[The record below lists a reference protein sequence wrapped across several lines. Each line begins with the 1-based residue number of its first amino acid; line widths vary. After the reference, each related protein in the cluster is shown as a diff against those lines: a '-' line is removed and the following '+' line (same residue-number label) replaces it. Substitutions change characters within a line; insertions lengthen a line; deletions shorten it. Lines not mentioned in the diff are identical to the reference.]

1 MLRLYVWPYLP
12 PSCLWVDGSELK
24 VIRLETCKRH
34 KSAWPVGFE
43 LDVVCRFVMLMAER
57 ADVPGFV
64 GTIHLDDMGA
74 ISRHAAAP

>member
-1 MLRLYVWPYLP
+1 MKLYVWPYLP
-12 PSCLWVDGSELK
+12 PSCTLWVDGSGLK
-24 VIRLETCKRH
+24 VIGSETCKRH

-43 LDVVCRFVMLMAER
+43 LNVVYRFVMLMAER

-74 ISRHAAAP
+74 ISRDTAAP

>member
-1 MLRLYVWPYLP
+1 M
-12 PSCLWVDGSELK
+12 SK
-24 VIRLETCKRH
+24 MH

-74 ISRHAAAP
+74 ISRDAAAP